1 MNNSPEIG
9 RTSFLHRRTLKNYSK
24 QPFTLCFCTRKL
36 NSTELSRA
44 LSTKYPRSSISIQ
57 LGGSPYP
64 DVKARQIADRLQEG
78 YRMPRPKHVDDT
90 LWVNPFHQL
99 SNALN
104 CRKRTFPFDLCTCH
118 RSNLYLSCWHIYS
131 PWQETGTKCRQDNN
145 FDLANL
151 KKKSLWTPLYLNY
164 TPSLS
169 LVIET

>member
-1 MNNSPEIG
+1 MNLLRPLCKVCYCIKKWTIV
-9 RTSFLHRRTLKNYSK
+9 RTR
-24 QPFTLCFCTRKL
+24 CFCTRKL

-104 CRKRTFPFDLCTCH
+104 RRKRTFPFDLCTCL

-151 KKKSLWTPLYLNY
+151 KKITLKPLYLNY
-164 TPSLS
+164 TLSLS

>member
-1 MNNSPEIG
+1 MNNSLEIG
-9 RTSFLHRRTLKNYSK
+9 QTSFLHRKNIKNYSK
-24 QPFTLCFCTRKL
+24 QPFTRCLCTRKL

-90 LWVNPFHQL
+90 LWVNTFHQL
-99 SNALN
+99 SNALTH
-104 CRKRTFPFDLCTCH
+104 RKRTFPFDLCTCH
-118 RSNLYLSCWHIYS
+118 ISNLHLSCWHIYS

-151 KKKSLWTPLYLNY
+151 NQITLN
-164 TPSLS
+164 PPIS
-169 LVIET
+169 